1 MNLISASIS
10 INFDFENMPFLSS
23 IKFENI
29 TFQSSIDIT
38 LAIMLV
44 LLFLIETPGVNF
56 GDHPLLN
63 KSAARGHDAFTN

>member
-1 MNLISASIS
+1 MNFYFENIPSLSSTYI
-10 INFDFENMPFLSS
+10 DFENIIF
-23 IKFENI
+23 I
-29 TFQSSIDIT
+29 SSIDIA